1 MEHKIGHVIHY
12 FNNIGVAVL
21 YLTEELKVGDSVH
34 FLGHTTDF
42 VQKVASMEVTHKKI
56 QVAKP
61 QEEVAM
67 KVGEPVRGNDG
78 VYILEEEA

>member
-1 MEHKIGHVIHY
+1 MENKIGHVIHY
-12 FNNIGVAVL
+12 FSNIRVAVL

-42 VQKVASMEVTHKKI
+42 VQKVTSMEIMHKKI

-61 QEEVAM
+61 EEEIAM
-67 KVGEPVRGNDG
+67 KVDEPVRGNDDIYK
-78 VYILEEEA
+78 VE

>member
-1 MEHKIGHVIHY
+1 MENKIGHVIHY

-21 YLTEELKVGDSVH
+21 YLTEELKVGDNVH

-42 VQKVASMEVTHKKI
+42 VQKVTSMEVTHKKI

-61 QEEVAM
+61 EDEVAM
-67 KVGEPVRGNDG
+67 KVDEPVRGNDEIYK
-78 VYILEEEA
+78 VE

>member
-1 MEHKIGHVIHY
+1 MENKIGHVIHY

-21 YLTEELKVGDSVH
+21 YLSEELKVGDKVH

-42 VQKVASMEVTHKKI
+42 VQMVSSMEVTHKKI

-61 QEEVAM
+61 DEEVAL
-67 KVGEPVRGNDG
+67 KVDEPVRGNDT
-78 VYILEEEA
+78 VYRLGEE